1 MWVKKQGSR
10 TTGGQRFGELGEAAF
25 FGVLFLL
32 GLASLVFFVTAQ
44 WYAPELAK
52 FEWGVGFWL
61 VMLVLISFVL
71 LGGHGLAVT
80 LLKLRTS
87 QERRS
92 ALARDASQLNVLPD
106 ETELVERY
114 PTVPRVT
121 NLTNSPGIQFKYRLP
136 IARTPAWAMLAAAS
150 FCLIWNGMTVVLMRQ
165 VWLGHR
171 QDTPDWLSTIALV
184 PFFAIGTWSILFLL
198 RQIWQQTIIGPTLV
212 EASDHPLSANAP
224 FELHVSQSGRI
235 TLTEFSVHLICE
247 EETTCHQGT
256 DIRTD
261 RQIVVNELLH
271 RCEKIP
277 LTAGDPLELK
287 FNCQIPIGVMHSF
300 QSAHNAVIWK
310 IVVRGASQRG
320 MSFEHPFPLVVI
332 PSSPAETAHETSD

>member
-1 MWVKKQGSR
+1 MWVKKQGAR

-106 ETELVERY
+106 ETESVERY

-136 IARTPAWAMLAAAS
+136 IARTPAGSNVSRNLRVPHLFGS
-150 FCLIWNGMTVVLMRQ
+150 SVSRNHCL
-165 VWLGHR
+165 
-171 QDTPDWLSTIALV
+171 
-184 PFFAIGTWSILFLL
+184 
-198 RQIWQQTIIGPTLV
+198 
-212 EASDHPLSANAP
+212 
-224 FELHVSQSGRI
+224 
-235 TLTEFSVHLICE
+235 
-247 EETTCHQGT
+247 
-256 DIRTD
+256 
-261 RQIVVNELLH
+261 
-271 RCEKIP
+271 
-277 LTAGDPLELK
+277 
-287 FNCQIPIGVMHSF
+287 
-300 QSAHNAVIWK
+300 
-310 IVVRGASQRG
+310 
-320 MSFEHPFPLVVI
+320 
-332 PSSPAETAHETSD
+332 PA